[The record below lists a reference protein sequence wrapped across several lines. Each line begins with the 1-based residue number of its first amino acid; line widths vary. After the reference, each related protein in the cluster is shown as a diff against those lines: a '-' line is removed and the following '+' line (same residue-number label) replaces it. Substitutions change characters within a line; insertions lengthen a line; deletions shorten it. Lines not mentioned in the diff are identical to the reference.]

1 MEERAQNSRAF
12 LKPSPGTPIPPLPV
26 LVQGVRSTAEGFL
39 EFFSPDPAGDDP
51 QHPLGPGI
59 GRLMPPEELY
69 LRELMDLDL
78 SDGSAILEFTKRFG
92 RLEKERWKL
101 LPDWLVN
108 DWQKRGDPP
117 ELERIDQLLVGYNRS
132 DLDVEGVSHIE
143 VFRLHARILRDAV
156 RLWTSASMTG
166 SIRPALERW
175 ESLLGKPQDFVAARE
190 KAGMGPED
198 DEAFALYQAAE
209 FFTLILDSALVPYHP
224 RLELIVPGVV
234 WPAGVPAPG
243 LYSAMALQLYNHIV
257 EGAVYRR
264 CENCDR
270 IFVRQRDRATQGRY
284 RTEGLMYCSKNCAW
298 AAGQRKWREGKR
310 RRREAAEMR
319 ERGLSV
325 AQIAKN
331 FGVDLLTITE
341 WLLREQ
347 TGAEEEP

>member
-1 MEERAQNSRAF
+1 
-12 LKPSPGTPIPPLPV
+12 
-26 LVQGVRSTAEGFL
+26 
-39 EFFSPDPAGDDP
+39 
-51 QHPLGPGI
+51 
-59 GRLMPPEELY
+59 
-69 LRELMDLDL
+69 
-78 SDGSAILEFTKRFG
+78 
-92 RLEKERWKL
+92 
-101 LPDWLVN
+101 
-108 DWQKRGDPP
+108 
-117 ELERIDQLLVGYNRS
+117 
-132 DLDVEGVSHIE
+132 
-143 VFRLHARILRDAV
+143 
-156 RLWTSASMTG
+156 MTG

-224 RLELIVPGVV
+224 CLELIVPGVV

>member
-1 MEERAQNSRAF
+1 MDERAQNSRAF
-12 LKPSPGTPIPPLPV
+12 LKPSPGTSIPPLPV
-26 LVQGVRSTAEGFL
+26 LVQGVRMTAAGFL
-39 EFFSPDPAGDDP
+39 EFFSPDPVEDDP

-78 SDGSAILEFTKRFG
+78 DNGSAILEFTKRFG
-92 RLEKERWKL
+92 RLEKERWEL
-101 LPDWLVN
+101 LPDRPIN
-108 DWQKRGDPP
+108 DWQHRGDPP
-117 ELERIDQLLVGYNRS
+117 DFKRIDELLDGYRRS

-198 DEAFALYQAAE
+198 DEAFAIYQAAE
-209 FFTLILDSALVPYHP
+209 FFVLFLHSALAPYHP
-224 RLELIVPGVV
+224 RLELIVPDVA
-234 WPAGVPAPG
+234 WPAGIPAPG
-243 LYSAMALQLYNHIV
+243 LYSAMVLQFYNHIV

-270 IFVRQRDRATQGRY
+270 IFVRQRDRATHGRY

-310 RRREAAEMR
+310 RRRQAAEMR
-319 ERGLSV
+319 ERGLTMN
-325 AQIAKN
+325 QIAED
-331 FGVDLLTITE
+331 FGVDLQTLAK
-341 WLLREQ
+341 WLPKEQ
-347 TGAEEEP
+347 TDTAKEP